1 MRTARTV
8 SLTSTSLLPV
18 LCCVCVPLVSRKIPN
33 PDDEKVVV
41 FSLEFPDPAPL
52 RQPVV
57 ANVKEMSFKYDVTKA
72 GVKREEVGEDGGW
85 LLENVTVNVDM
96 HSRIGIL
103 GPNGCGQHSA
113 RTTRFRLFHRPLH
126 CLTQSSH

>member
-1 MRTARTV
+1 MCGLCLSV
-8 SLTSTSLLPV
+8 FLSTPTQ
-18 LCCVCVPLVSRKIPN
+18 IPN

-57 ANVKEMSFKYDVTKA
+57 ANVKEMSFKYHVNKS
-72 GVKREEVGEDGGW
+72 GVKREEASEDGGW
-85 LLENVTVNVDM
+85 LLENVTVTVDM

-103 GPNGCGQHSA
+103 GPNGCGQLFAHVV
-113 RTTRFRLFHRPLH
+113 RTLPL
-126 CLTQSSH
+126 LMVTPSLA